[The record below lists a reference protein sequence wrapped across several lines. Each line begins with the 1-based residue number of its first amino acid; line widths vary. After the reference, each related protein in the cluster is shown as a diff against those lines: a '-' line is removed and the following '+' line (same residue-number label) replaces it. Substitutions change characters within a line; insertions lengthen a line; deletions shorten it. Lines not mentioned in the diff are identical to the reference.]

1 MVQAVR
7 EARRAGWITRQ
18 SLVALVGD
26 HENDILAA
34 QANGIPV
41 ISVATGVSTAAE
53 LRKLNPDYLIEDLR
67 SFPWQ
72 ELSL

>member
-1 MVQAVR
+1 
-7 EARRAGWITRQ
+7 
-18 SLVALVGD
+18 
-26 HENDILAA
+26 
-34 QANGIPV
+34 V